1 MKTNGIVRE
10 MDKLGRIVIPIELRR
25 TLDIAVGDSVEI
37 TSQGDKII
45 VTKYE
50 PNCVFCKG
58 SKNLSAFENKV
69 ICSSCLD
76 KIKSI

>member
-1 MKTNGIVRE
+1 MNTNGIVRE

-45 VTKYE
+45 VTKFE
-50 PNCVFCKG
+50 SSCVFCK
-58 SKNLSAFENKV
+58 STKNLSDFEGKV
-69 ICSSCLD
+69 LCSSCLE
-76 KIKSI
+76 KLKTL